1 MKILVPIKRVVD
13 YNVRIRVK
21 GDGSGVDLN
30 GVKMSVNPFDEI
42 ANEEALRLKE
52 KGVAEEVIV
61 CTIGVAKAEDQL
73 RSELARGADRAIHV
87 TSDAELQPLQAARV
101 LAELVKR
108 ENIDLVL
115 MGKQAID
122 DDNNQTP
129 QMLATLLGWP
139 QATFASK
146 VEIADGK
153 ATVAREIDAGNETL
167 EVDLPAVVSADLRL
181 NEPRFIKLPDIM
193 KAKRKPLDKVDIG
206 EFDIDVPT
214 LEVVSTA
221 PPPAREPGRMVKS
234 VDELVA
240 ALKDKGL
247 V

>member
-1 MKILVPIKRVVD
+1 MKVLVPIKRVVD
-13 YNVRIRVK
+13 YNVRIRVNS
-21 GDGSGVDLN
+21 DGSGVDTN

-42 ANEEALRLKE
+42 ANEEAIRLRE
-52 KGVAEEVIV
+52 AGVVSEIVV
-61 CTIGVAKAEDQL
+61 CTIGIAKAEDQL

-87 TSDAELQPLQAARV
+87 VTDEEIQPLQAARI
-101 LAELVKR
+101 LAELVRR
-108 ENIDLVL
+108 EAAGLVL

-129 QMLATLLGWP
+129 QMLSALLGWP

-146 VEIADGK
+146 IAVADGK
-153 ATVAREIDAGNETL
+153 ATVDREVDAGTQTL
-167 EVDLPAVVSADLRL
+167 EVDLPAVISADLRL

-193 KAKRKPLDKVDIG
+193 KAKRKPLDKLELS
-206 EFDIDVPT
+206 EFDIDVPRI
-214 LEVVSTA
+214 EVLNTA

-234 VDELVA
+234 VEELVA

>member
-1 MKILVPIKRVVD
+1 MKVLVPIKRAVD

-21 GDGSGVDLN
+21 GDGSGVELN

-42 ANEEALRLKE
+42 ANEEALRLRE
-52 KGVAEEVIV
+52 KGVVSEVIV
-61 CTIGVAKAEDQL
+61 CTIGTAKAEDQL

-87 TSDAELQPLQAARV
+87 VTDEEIQPLQAARI
-101 LAELVKR
+101 LAKLAQDEGAEL
-108 ENIDLVL
+108 ILG
-115 MGKQAID
+115 GKQAID
-122 DDNNQTP
+122 DDANQTG
-129 QMLATLLGWP
+129 QMTATLLGWA

-153 ATVAREIDAGNETL
+153 ATVDREIDAGIETL
-167 EVDLPAVVSADLRL
+167 EVDLPAVITADLRL

-193 KAKRKPLDKVDIG
+193 KAKKKPLEKKELSD
-206 EFDIDVPT
+206 FDIDVPKLQVT
-214 LEVVSTA
+214 KTA
-221 PPPAREPGRMVKS
+221 APGGRAPGRKVKD
-234 VDELVA
+234 VAELVA

>member
-1 MKILVPIKRVVD
+1 MKALVPIKRVVD

-21 GDGSGVDLN
+21 GDGTGVDLN

-42 ANEEALRLKE
+42 ANEAALQLREA
-52 KGVAEEVIV
+52 GVISEVV
-61 CTIGVAKAEDQL
+61 VVTIGTGKAEDQL

-87 TSDAELQPLQAARV
+87 VTDEDIQPLQAARI

-108 ENIDLVL
+108 ENADLVIA
-115 MGKQAID
+115 GKQAID
-122 DDNNQTP
+122 DDANQTP
-129 QMLATLLGWP
+129 QMLATLLDWP
-139 QATFASK
+139 QATFASQIK
-146 VEIADGK
+146 IADGK
-153 ATVAREIDAGNETL
+153 ATVDREIDAGNETL
-167 EVDLPAVVSADLRL
+167 EVDLPAVISADLRL

-193 KAKRKPLDKVDIG
+193 KAKRKPMEKLELS
-206 EFDIDVPT
+206 EFDIAVPT
-214 LEVVSTA
+214 LETVSTA

-234 VDELVA
+234 VEELVA

>member
-1 MKILVPIKRVVD
+1 MKALVPIKRVVD

-21 GDGSGVDLN
+21 GDGTGVDLN

-42 ANEEALRLKE
+42 ANEAALQLRE
-52 KGVAEEVIV
+52 SGAITEVV
-61 CTIGVAKAEDQL
+61 VVTIGTAKAEDQL

-87 TSDAELQPLQAARV
+87 VTDEEIQPLQAARI

-108 ENIDLVL
+108 ENADIVIA
-115 MGKQAID
+115 GKQAID
-122 DDNNQTP
+122 DDANQTP
-129 QMLATLLGWP
+129 QMLAALLDWP
-139 QATFASK
+139 QATFASDIK
-146 VEIADGK
+146 IADGK
-153 ATVAREIDAGNETL
+153 ATVAREIDAGSETL
-167 EVDLPAVVSADLRL
+167 EVNLPAVISADLRL

-193 KAKRKPLDKVDIG
+193 KAKRKPLEKLELS
-206 EFDIDVPT
+206 EFDIDVPK
-214 LEVVSTA
+214 LETISTA

>member
-1 MKILVPIKRVVD
+1 MKALVPIKRVVD

-21 GDGSGVDLN
+21 SDGSGVDLN

-42 ANEEALRLKE
+42 ANEAALQLKE
-52 KGVAEEVIV
+52 AGTLSEVV
-61 CTIGVAKAEDQL
+61 VVTIGPAKAEDQL
-73 RSELARGADRAIHV
+73 RSELARGADRGIHV
-87 TSDAELQPLQAARV
+87 VTDEAIQPLQAARI

-108 ENIDLVL
+108 EEADVVIS
-115 MGKQAID
+115 GKQAID

-129 QMLATLLGWP
+129 QMLATLLDWP
-139 QATFASK
+139 Q
-146 VEIADGK
+146 

-167 EVDLPAVVSADLRL
+167 EVDLPAVISADLRL

-193 KAKRKPLDKVDIG
+193 KAKRKPLDKVELS
-206 EFDIDVPT
+206 EFDIDVPK
-214 LEVVSTA
+214 LEVLSTSN
-221 PPPAREPGRMVKS
+221 PPAREPGRMVKS
-234 VDELVA
+234 VEELVT